1 MQFFTDALTFFK
13 EGAQGCFGT
22 EKTAKTVLLVL
33 AVFSLLHILTVLLPN
48 FLGRITA
55 YLNILVHVLAIL
67 LFMKLQLTIY
77 QAVLVF
83 MASIF
88 VYSLLN
94 FIPYVFYR
102 ASLKREEREENK

>member
-1 MQFFTDALTFFK
+1 MQFFNDALTFFK
-13 EGAQGCFGT
+13 DGAIGCFGT
-22 EKTAKTVLLVL
+22 EKNAKAVLFVL
-33 AVFSLLHILTVLLPN
+33 AVFSLLHLLTVLLPAA
-48 FLGRITA
+48 LDRAPA
-55 YLNILVHVLAIL
+55 YLNILAHLLAIL
-67 LFMKLQLTIY
+67 LFMKLQLTVY